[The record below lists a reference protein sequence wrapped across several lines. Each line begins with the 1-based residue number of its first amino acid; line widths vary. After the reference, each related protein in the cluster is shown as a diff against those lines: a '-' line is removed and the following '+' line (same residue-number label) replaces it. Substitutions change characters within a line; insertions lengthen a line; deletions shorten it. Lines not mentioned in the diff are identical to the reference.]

1 VVVTVTS
8 LVLLIEVFAESDVC
22 FARTEPP
29 ADAPDTKTTLESCAV
44 ASPPIT
50 EAVSEMNVLVIVT
63 EAVSPRLIVAEAA
76 LKVSVSSNAAFAVGA
91 PESKPKLRAVTTA
104 SAIRLKVIFD
114 IFVLSFSRTK
124 DVLRY
129 GWRSELRLVMQCTC
143 YCTTF
148 FVASG
153 YTTEN
158 VVQ

>member
-1 VVVTVTS
+1 
-8 LVLLIEVFAESDVC
+8 
-22 FARTEPP
+22 
-29 ADAPDTKTTLESCAV
+29 
-44 ASPPIT
+44 
-50 EAVSEMNVLVIVT
+50 MNVLVIVT

-148 FVASG
+148 SVVYPDATKKTNSG
-153 YTTEN
+153 VHYFTPFSTTKTACDKI
-158 VVQ
+158 